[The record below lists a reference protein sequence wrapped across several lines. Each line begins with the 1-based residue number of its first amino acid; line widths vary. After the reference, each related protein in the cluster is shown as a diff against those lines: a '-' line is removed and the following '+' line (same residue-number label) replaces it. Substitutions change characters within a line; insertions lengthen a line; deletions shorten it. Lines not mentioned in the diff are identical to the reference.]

1 MLTMV
6 SGLLGLVSGVLLT
19 ILFFTAPPSFLTVA
33 PATIWWVSLVVGIY
47 ENAQEK
53 MTEKL

>member
-1 MLTMV
+1 MLNLV
-6 SGLLGLVSGVLLT
+6 GGLLGIVMGVLLT
-19 ILFFTAPPSFLTVA
+19 ILFFTAPPSFLTMA

-47 ENAQEK
+47 ENAQKK